1 MKNWTIARR
10 FASGGGALCLLLCGV
25 AALSLSNLNGIHR
38 NAVAMQDEVLPR
50 MTQADNSDSLR
61 ANGFIRAQTYAQAA
75 TPEERA
81 QLRADMTAQGEA
93 VDQNDKAYS
102 ASISDPEDRAL
113 FARMMEQQGIYRPAY
128 DRYVA
133 MVDAGQKPE
142 AEAFMAATLLPAYR
156 NYSAASENL
165 LLFNAKNAAGLSADV
180 ARNSEHTTSATIW
193 GGLVALAIAMG
204 IGYYMIGGI
213 KAVVSGI
220 TEQLNSGADQTAA
233 AAGQVSTASK
243 SLADGAAEQAAS
255 LEETSAS
262 LEEISSMTQRN
273 AESATQ
279 AKHLSNQTRQAAESG
294 AASMDEMKQA
304 MDAIKASSA
313 SIAKIVKTIDEI
325 AFQTNILAL
334 NAAVEAARAG
344 EAGAGFAV
352 VADEVRSLAQRSAQ
366 SAKETAV
373 KIEDSV
379 SKSDRAVR
387 ISAKVAQSFG
397 EIVVKARGVDELV
410 AEIAT
415 GSNEQSQ
422 GIAQVA
428 VAVSKMDQVTQ
439 ANATCAEQSAAASAQ
454 LNAQSDSMRDSVA
467 SLAELVGA
475 QSNRPSGGA
484 PRNSAIVRLRKP
496 ESPSGDA
503 PSAPARNAVVSHKA
517 RNGSRNGSNG
527 SNGHNGS
534 NGSNGHNGSNGAN
547 GNHGADSEPHQEGNG
562 HRDFFN

>member
-1 MKNWTIARR
+1 MKNWTITGRVA
-10 FASGGGALCLLLCGV
+10 AGGGALCLLLAAV
-25 AALSLSNLNGIHR
+25 AAITLRNLQTIHR
-38 NAVAMQDEVLPR
+38 NAVVMQQDIIPR
-50 MTQADNSDSLR
+50 MAESSLAHDKRSSGLTQAQLY
-61 ANGFIRAQTYAQAA
+61 GQAA
-75 TPEERA
+75 PGDRERIKAEITAIIESVNADDKVYAAGITQA
-81 QLRADMTAQGEA
+81 QDQELFAKLGTAQGGYRA
-93 VDQNDKAYS
+93 ARQRYMDIVDSGS
-102 ASISDPEDRAL
+102 ASDA
-113 FARMMEQQGIYRPAY
+113 AAY
-128 DRYVA
+128 
-133 MVDAGQKPE
+133 MGQS
-142 AEAFMAATLLPAYR
+142 LLPAYR
-156 NYSAASENL
+156 AYIDASEDILNY
-165 LLFNAKNAAGLSADV
+165 NARNCATISADV
-180 ARNSEHTTSATIW
+180 ADSASHAAWATIW
-193 GGLVALAIAMG
+193 GAALTGVVSLAV
-204 IGYYMIGGI
+204 GYYMIGGI
-213 KAVVSGI
+213 KKVVARI
-220 TEQLNSGADQTAA
+220 TEQLSSGADQTAA

-243 SLADGAAEQAAS
+243 SLADGASEQAAS

-387 ISAKVAQSFG
+387 ISAKVAQSFE

-428 VAVSKMDQVTQ
+428 VAVSKMDRVTQ
-439 ANATCAEQSAAASAQ
+439 SNATCAEQSAAASAEM
-454 LNAQSDSMRDSVA
+454 NAQSDSMRHSVT
-467 SLAELVGA
+467 SLVELVGSA
-475 QSNRPSGGA
+475 HVRDSNAA
-484 PRNSAIVRLRKP
+484 PRDHAIVRLPKAEAQGNGVP
-496 ESPSGDA
+496 DA
-503 PSAPARNAVVSHKA
+503 PVKSAVVSHKA
-517 RNGSRNGSNG
+517 RQAGKNGKNGSHGGNGNG
-527 SNGHNGS
+527 SNGHNGTDHEPFS
-534 NGSNGHNGSNGAN
+534 NGNGNGNGS
-547 GNHGADSEPHQEGNG
+547 

>member
-1 MKNWTIARR
+1 MKNWTIAGRV
-10 FASGGGALCLLLCGV
+10 AAGGGALCLLLSIV
-25 AALSLSNLNGIHR
+25 AAISLHNLNGIHR
-38 NAVAMQDEVLPR
+38 NAVAVQDQVIPR
-50 MTQADNSDSLR
+50 MTESNV
-61 ANGFIRAQTYAQAA
+61 ANNKRTTGFIRAQLYGQVA
-75 TPEERA
+75 TPEERE
-81 QLRADMTAQGEA
+81 QLKAEMATLVESVDAD
-93 VDQNDKAYS
+93 DKAYS
-102 ASISDPEDRAL
+102 ASISQTEDQVL
-113 FARMMEQQGIYRPAY
+113 FSKMITDQAVYRPARQKY
-128 DRYVA
+128 IE
-133 MVDAGQKPE
+133 MVDAGHKSE
-142 AEAFMAATLLPAYR
+142 AAAFMASTLLPAFR
-156 NYSAASENL
+156 NYSASSEELMN
-165 LLFNAKNAAGLSADV
+165 FNARNGASISADV
-180 ARNSEHTTSATIW
+180 ASSSDHTTWATIW
-193 GGLVALAIAMG
+193 GALVTLVVSVG
-204 IGYYMIGGI
+204 IGYYMIVGI
-213 KAVVSGI
+213 RRVVASI
-220 TEQLNSGADQTAA
+220 TEQLSSGADQTAA

-243 SLADGAAEQAAS
+243 SLADGASEQAAS

-279 AKHLSNQTRQAAESG
+279 AKNLSNQTRQAAESG
-294 AASMDEMKQA
+294 ASSMDEMKQA

-387 ISAKVAQSFG
+387 ISAKVAQSFE

-428 VAVSKMDQVTQ
+428 VAVSKMDRVTQ
-439 ANATCAEQSAAASAQ
+439 SNATCAEQSAAASAE
-454 LNAQSDSMRDSVA
+454 LNAQSDSMRHSVT
-467 SLAELVGA
+467 SLVALVGSV
-475 QSNRPSGGA
+475 QLRDTGA
-484 PRNSAIVRLRKP
+484 PRDHSIIKLGK
-496 ESPSGDA
+496 SDA
-503 PSAPARNAVVSHKA
+503 PRSIVPDAPVKSAVVSHKA
-517 RNGSRNGSNG
+517 RQNGKNGKNGSNG
-527 SNGHNGS
+527 NGHHAPESEPYSNGNG
-534 NGSNGHNGSNGAN
+534 NGHDN
-547 GNHGADSEPHQEGNG
+547 GNGN

>member
-1 MKNWTIARR
+1 MKKWTIAGRL
-10 FASGGGALCLLLCGV
+10 AAGGGALCLLLSVV
-25 AALSLSNLNGIHR
+25 AAISLHNLNGINR
-38 NAVAMQDEVLPR
+38 NAVAVQDEVIPR
-50 MTQADNSDSLR
+50 MTQSSVSNAMR
-61 ANGFIRAQTYAQAA
+61 TGGFIRDMLYAQA
-75 TPEERA
+75 T
-81 QLRADMTAQGEA
+81 TQGER
-93 VDQNDKAYS
+93 DQLKAEIAAINETITANDKAY
-102 ASISDPEDRAL
+102 AEAIRQPEDQAL
-113 FARMMEQQGIYRPAY
+113 FEKMTAAQAAYREARQKYFG
-128 DRYVA
+128 
-133 MVDAGQKPE
+133 MVDAGQK
-142 AEAFMAATLLPAYR
+142 AEAQAFMTATLLPAFR
-156 NYSAASENL
+156 AYSADSEELVN
-165 LLFNAKNAAGLSADV
+165 FNAKNGAAISADV
-180 ARNSEHTTSATIW
+180 ASSSEHTTWTTIW
-193 GGLVALAIAMG
+193 GAVLTVLISLAV
-204 IGYYMIGGI
+204 GYYMIGGI
-213 KAVVSGI
+213 KKVVERI
-220 TEQLNSGADQTAA
+220 TEQLSSGADQTAA

-243 SLADGAAEQAAS
+243 SLADGASEQAAS

-344 EAGAGFAV
+344 EAGAGLAV

-387 ISAKVAQSFG
+387 ISAKVAQSFE
-397 EIVVKARGVDELV
+397 EIVAKARGVDELV

-428 VAVSKMDQVTQ
+428 VAVSKMDRVTQ
-439 ANATCAEQSAAASAQ
+439 SNATCAEQSAAASAE
-454 LNAQSDSMRDSVA
+454 LNAQSDSMRHSVT
-467 SLAELVGA
+467 SLVALVGA
-475 QSNRPSGGA
+475 VPSRDLDA
-484 PRNSAIVRLRKP
+484 PSDRAIVRLPKA
-496 ESPSGDA
+496 EA
-503 PSAPARNAVVSHKA
+503 PRDPVPDGPVKSAVLSHKA
-517 RNGSRNGSNG
+517 RPTGKNGSNG
-527 SNGHNGS
+527 SNGNGHHAPESEPFSNGNGS
-534 NGSNGHNGSNGAN
+534 NGNGS
-547 GNHGADSEPHQEGNG
+547 

>member
-10 FASGGGALCLLLCGV
+10 VASGGGALCLLLCAV
-25 AALSLSNLNGIHR
+25 AALSLINLNGIHR
-38 NAVAMQDEVLPR
+38 NAVAMQDHVLPR
-50 MTQADNSDSLR
+50 MTQAEESSTR
-61 ANGFIRAQTYAQAA
+61 RSNGFIRAQAYGQLA
-75 TPEERA
+75 TPEERS
-81 QLRADMTAQGEA
+81 QVRAEMTSEGEA
-93 VDQNDKAYS
+93 LDQNDKAYA
-102 ASISDPEDRAL
+102 ASITDPEDQAL
-113 FARMMEQQGIYRPAY
+113 YSKMIEEQGVYRPAY
-128 DRYVA
+128 DKYVQ
-133 MVDAGQKPE
+133 MVDAGQKSE
-142 AEAFMAATLLPAYR
+142 AAAYMAATVLPAYR
-156 NYSAASENL
+156 NYASASENL
-165 LLFNAKNAAGLSADV
+165 VTFNTKNAAALSSQV
-180 ARNSEHTTSATIW
+180 AMSSEHSARSTVW
-193 GGLVALAIAMG
+193 GCLVALAIG
-204 IGYYMIGGI
+204 LWIGSFLVGAI
-213 KAVVSGI
+213 KKVISGI

-233 AAGQVSTASK
+233 AAGQVSTSSK
-243 SLADGAAEQAAS
+243 SLADGASEQAAS

-279 AKHLSNQTRQAAESG
+279 AKSLSNQTRQAAESG
-294 AASMDEMKQA
+294 AASMEEMKQA

-387 ISAKVAQSFG
+387 ISAKVAQSFE

-428 VAVSKMDQVTQ
+428 VAVAKMDRVTQ

-454 LNAQSDSMRDSVA
+454 LNAQSDSMRDSVT
-467 SLAELVGA
+467 SLVELVGGRVIRL
-475 QSNRPSGGA
+475 SPGA
-484 PRNSAIVRLRKP
+484 PRDNAIVRLRKP
-496 ESPSGDA
+496 EADKPDA
-503 PSAPARNAVVSHKA
+503 PSPAMKGAVVSHKA
-517 RNGSRNGSNG
+517 RHHGKNGHSA
-527 SNGHNGS
+527 SNGHNGAGAEPHS
-534 NGSNGHNGSNGAN
+534 NGNGS
-547 GNHGADSEPHQEGNG
+547 